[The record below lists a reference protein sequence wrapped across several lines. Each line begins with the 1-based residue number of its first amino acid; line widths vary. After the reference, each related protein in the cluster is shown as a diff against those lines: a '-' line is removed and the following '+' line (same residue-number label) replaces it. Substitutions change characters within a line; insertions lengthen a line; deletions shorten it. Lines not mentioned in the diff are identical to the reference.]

1 MTLTAGAAVEERVG
15 CLPPSAVPNRSPRPA
30 GSGRR
35 RRWWLVACA
44 AAVVASALPVALDGD
59 PVVRAD
65 GLRQLV
71 EFFAAAV
78 HPRADGAFLA
88 LVGASTL
95 TTVAYAVLGTAV
107 SLVIGLVGGVLT
119 SQVWWRADAPAR
131 RTRDVVAWGLARVA
145 LVVPRGVHE
154 VIWGLGLLI
163 VLGRSPVVAVLAIGI
178 PFGAVTAKVFSEL
191 LDETDRAAH
200 DALLAAGARKSSAVL
215 YGLLPPAFGD
225 LVSYAF
231 YRLECAIRSAT
242 ILGLVGTGG
251 LGTELLD
258 SFHALVYREMWT
270 LLYALILLSALADGW
285 SSLVRSR
292 LSGSAGRRHGSV
304 RNRDAVVV
312 GSILLAA
319 ALAVASAWWV
329 RLDPSVLWSD
339 RSLRQ
344 VSMLA
349 AQVWPPE
356 PVDGGVAELLR
367 LSGVTLAM
375 SVLAMVI
382 AFAVAAVLAVPAAA
396 LPQLDRGA
404 AARAR
409 RLPALVAARLA
420 MIVLR
425 AVPPPVWALLA
436 LFAFHPG
443 VVPGAVALGIYTA
456 GVLGRLMAEAVDN
469 LDGRPLRALSALGA
483 PRGQLVWYGVL
494 PAAAPRFAAY
504 SLYRWEVTVRET
516 VVVGVVGAGGLGVL
530 LHHQLNSF
538 HFARAATIVA
548 TIVLLT
554 LVVDFVGAAA
564 RRAIR

>member
-1 MTLTAGAAVEERVG
+1 MTLTAKALDERVG
-15 CLPPSAVPNRSPRPA
+15 CLPPSAVPNEPPRRA
-30 GSGRR
+30 GGGTNR
-35 RRWWLVACA
+35 RRWWLLACV
-44 AAVVASALPVALDGD
+44 AAVVASALPVVLDD
-59 PVVRAD
+59 HPVIRVD

-78 HPRADGAFLA
+78 APRVDGGFLA
-88 LVGASTL
+88 LVGASAMTTL
-95 TTVAYAVLGTAV
+95 AYAVLGTAV
-107 SLVIGLVGGVLT
+107 SLVIGVVGGVLT

-131 RTRDVVAWGLARVA
+131 RTRDVVGWSLARVA
-145 LVVPRGVHE
+145 LVVPRGIHE

-191 LDETDRAAH
+191 LDEADRAPH
-200 DALLAAGARKSSAVL
+200 DALLAAGARRSSAVL
-215 YGLLPPAFGD
+215 YGLVPSALGD
-225 LVSYAF
+225 LLSYAF

-258 SFHALVYREMWT
+258 SFRALVYHEMWT

-285 SSLVRSR
+285 SSLVRTR
-292 LSGSAGRRHGSV
+292 LSGSRSRRRGSV
-304 RNRDAVVV
+304 DGRDPVVA
-312 GSILLAA
+312 GSVLLAA
-319 ALAVASAWWV
+319 ALVVASVWWV

-339 RSLRQ
+339 RSARQ
-344 VSMLA
+344 ASMLA
-349 AQVWPPE
+349 GQVWPLVM
-356 PVDGGVAELLR
+356 VDGGLAELLR
-367 LSGVTLAM
+367 LAGVTLAM
-375 SVLAMVI
+375 SVLAMAI

-396 LPQLDRGA
+396 LPQLDRVTA
-404 AARAR
+404 SRAR
-409 RLPALVAARLA
+409 RLPVLLAARLT

-436 LFAFHPG
+436 LFAFYPG
-443 VVPGAVALGIYTA
+443 ILPGAVALGIYTA
-456 GVLGRLMAEAVDN
+456 GVLGRLMTEVVDN
-469 LDGRPLRALSALGA
+469 LEGRPLRALSALGA
-483 PRGQLVWYGVL
+483 SRRQLVWYGVL

-538 HFARAATIVA
+538 HFAQAATIVL

-554 LVVDFVGAAA
+554 LGVDFVSAAV
-564 RRAIR
+564 RRSIR